1 MPVSPSDAQ
10 AKVQSLTPALAG
22 QLNSGRQCS
31 LVDAML
37 DCSAAPRLKR
47 GRPRKG
53 STGRAVFAGKD
64 QDLQPQKRERG
75 RNHQQFPAE
84 CPEKRRRH
92 SDGSIRV
99 AMPGVSTPSM
109 DDPPAMVRGRGGISS
124 ERPVAMRSVEEVNL
138 ETSWHCQRASL
149 PGRAMTGHQFRTRP
163 SDAANRGAEPT
174 WPTTEALLDA
184 SASVSLRRA
193 RAKRSRLNCR
203 QVSGAYKA
211 APHLGGLLGALAC
224 EPSTQSRDDS
234 DDPEWM
240 PERHV
245 SSCAKPQPLHS
256 QPFSA
261 VLPLPVRVRRTRLLT
276 SGINSQQ
283 ADASMPSGCVAADS
297 VARHSRQGRHS
308 LGAARKRLAQSSL
321 HLPANSAYDEGQGEE
336 GDDLPHSTTEVP
348 ALGRA
353 HRSPVVQMVLP
364 TLPPVWE
371 PAMKLPPPELTPQLA
386 DRFVGAKSL
395 YRLTPA
401 EQAVARRECYWLHPP
416 HMEKHPQPSD
426 KYNVRLVPVI

>member
-10 AKVQSLTPALAG
+10 AKVQDLTPALAG
-22 QLNSGRQCS
+22 QLNSGRQGS

-53 STGRAVFAGKD
+53 STGGAIVAGKD
-64 QDLQPQKRERG
+64 QDLQPQKRGRG
-75 RNHQQFPAE
+75 RNHQQYPAE
-84 CPEKRRRH
+84 CPVKRRRY

-99 AMPGVSTPSM
+99 AMPGVSTPTM
-109 DDPPAMVRGRGGISS
+109 DDPPAMARGTGGISS
-124 ERPVAMRSVEEVNL
+124 EIPAAMLSVEEENL

-149 PGRAMTGHQFRTRP
+149 AGRVMTGHLLRTRP
-163 SDAANRGAEPT
+163 SDGASRGAEPT
-174 WPTTEALLDA
+174 WPTTEALSDA

-193 RAKRSRLNCR
+193 RAKRSRLACR
-203 QVSGAYKA
+203 QVSGAVKT
-211 APHLGGLLGALAC
+211 APKLRGLLGALRRQ
-224 EPSTQSRDDS
+224 PRSQLRDDS

-245 SSCAKPQPLHS
+245 SSRAEPEPLYS
-256 QPFSA
+256 QSIST
-261 VLPLPVRVRRTRLLT
+261 VLPLPASEQRTRLLT

-308 LGAARKRLAQSSL
+308 LGTARKRVAQSSL
-321 HLPANSAYDEGQGEE
+321 LLPVSPALKGPGEE
-336 GDDLPHSTTEVP
+336 GVDLPPSATEVP

-353 HRSPVVQMVLP
+353 HRSPVLQMVLP
-364 TLPPVWE
+364 MLPPVWE
-371 PAMKLPPPELTPQLA
+371 PAMRLPPPELTPQLA
-386 DRFVGAKSL
+386 DRFAGAKSL

-401 EQAVARRECYWLHPP
+401 EQAVARAECYWLHPP

-426 KYNVRLVPVI
+426 KYNVRLVPII